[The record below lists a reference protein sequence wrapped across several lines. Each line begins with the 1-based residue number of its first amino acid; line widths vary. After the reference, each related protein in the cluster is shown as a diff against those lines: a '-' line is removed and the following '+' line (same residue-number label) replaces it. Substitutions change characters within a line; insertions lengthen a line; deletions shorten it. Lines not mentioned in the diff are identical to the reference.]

1 MYDGKYILPGLV
13 VFLAVFFIPAAYT
26 YATGGPGQPPQ
37 PAPPAT
43 ETQCVESKDW
53 MRDNHMQLLTQWRED
68 VVRNNDRTY
77 TSFTYGTTF
86 DKSLT
91 NTCLKCHESKQNF
104 CDSCHTYAG
113 VSPNCW
119 DCHNVPKE
127 KSS

>member
-1 MYDGKYILPGLV
+1 MYDGKYIVPGLLI
-13 VFLAVFFIPAAYT
+13 FLAVFFIPTAYT
-26 YATGGPGQPPQ
+26 YATGGPSQPPK
-37 PAPPAT
+37 PALPAN

-53 MRDNHMQLLTQWRED
+53 MRDNHMQLLVQWRED

-77 TSFTYGTTF
+77 TSFTYNKQYK
-86 DKSLT
+86 KSLT
-91 NTCLKCHESKQNF
+91 NTCLKCHDNKQDF

-127 KSS
+127 VSS